1 LPLVSSNVLGGSS
14 GYAIRLSTPKSQL
27 NKNRDRDLSDCEREA
42 AFAGAGD
49 KRQVFD
55 NCMKARG
62 YYINRSPRHSRE
74 IARRRPIVDPNPPRP
89 SPKPPFLTIS
99 RGPVDLPLCR
109 ESLRIL
115 PRLIRPKATPRG
127 ATSSFS
133 FCLQVNL

>member
-1 LPLVSSNVLGGSS
+1 LLPLVPSNVLGSK
-14 GYAIRLSTPKSQL
+14 GYVIRLSIPKSQL
-27 NKNRDRDLSDCEREA
+27 NKNRDRNLSDCESEA

-55 NCMKARG
+55 NYMKLGA
-62 YYINRSPRHSRE
+62 ISKSPHHSRE
-74 IARRRPIVDPNPPRP
+74 IARRRPVVDPHPPRP
-89 SPKPPFLTIS
+89 SPKPTFLTLS

-127 ATSSFS
+127 ATSFFS